1 MALLDKVALQMLRQ
15 KRAENAAKRMLQNKE
30 KKGFLTED
38 QHDALANLARVRHN
52 LHSNLEAL
60 AHGTD
65 SGRDIERDLIR
76 ANNRLYE
83 QGIPVEGIP
92 YDEADYF
99 EIDNLDDERNF
110 AHDNGTEL
118 SAEDE
123 DEIVANALR
132 EWDKVNFRIEDYL
145 RKIDEQNGTDYAP
158 TGAQRF

>member
-1 MALLDKVALQMLRQ
+1 
-15 KRAENAAKRMLQNKE
+15 
-30 KKGFLTED
+30 
-38 QHDALANLARVRHN
+38 LANLAKVRHN

-60 AHGTD
+60 ARGTD
-65 SGRDIERDLIR
+65 SGRSIEQDLIQ

-99 EIDNLDDERNF
+99 EIDNLDDERTF

-118 SAEDE
+118 TSEDE

-132 EWDKVNFRIEDYL
+132 EWDKVNYRIEDYL

-158 TGAQRF
+158 TGAQRL